1 MHAQVGDALVIQGH
15 QVGESRRTGKIVEVR
30 GADGGPPYVVRWGDS
45 GRTTLLFPG
54 SDCEIHHPTANGD
67 S

>member
-15 QVGESRRTGKIVEVR
+15 QVGEHRRTGEIVEVR
-30 GADGGPPYVVRWGDS
+30 GAEGGPPYLVRWDDS